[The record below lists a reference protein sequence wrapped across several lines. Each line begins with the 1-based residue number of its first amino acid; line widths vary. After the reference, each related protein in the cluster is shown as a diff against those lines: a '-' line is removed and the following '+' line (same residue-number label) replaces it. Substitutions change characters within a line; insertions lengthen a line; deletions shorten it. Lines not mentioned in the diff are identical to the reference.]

1 MGVLSHAS
9 VDKVTD
15 MGSMSGPLSGHSDIV
30 NRLHNHNPN
39 IRKLLQSVG
48 AMSNLAQQ
56 SEHAVINSQEF
67 QAADMR
73 TTEEAMAKTRM
84 DDGSISARYDLSSM
98 RYDRDTAFLPDF
110 LPQRVSKRGII
121 EPYRE
126 SDGKGGT
133 FGNAPINPIIA
144 NSIPD
149 IIVPPETD
157 AGTVPALTW
166 DFTMS
171 HIKLQPGGWTS
182 QTTIR

>member
-1 MGVLSHAS
+1 MRALFAGIGGS
-9 VDKVTD
+9 V
-15 MGSMSGPLSGHSDIV
+15 V
-30 NRLHNHNPN
+30 N
-39 IRKLLQSVG
+39 SVCG
-48 AMSNLAQQ
+48 CERNTVALPES
-56 SEHAVINSQEF
+56 
-67 QAADMR
+67 
-73 TTEEAMAKTRM
+73 TRR
-84 DDGSISARYDLSSM
+84 GYDLSSM